1 MLHKTDDVAHW
12 IISFKILFWDL
23 ITLHLSVLLL
33 LGLGGGGVGIAVFLF
48 RTYFVGIHG
57 QRSDQRLCLKNG

>member
-1 MLHKTDDVAHW
+1 MLQKMDDVAHW

-33 LGLGGGGVGIAVFLF
+33 LGLGGGGWELQCSCSGLISWGSMVKGATKGYV
-48 RTYFVGIHG
+48 
-57 QRSDQRLCLKNG
+57 

>member
-1 MLHKTDDVAHW
+1 MLHKMDDVAHW

-33 LGLGGGGVGIAVFLF
+33 LGLGGGGELQCSCSGLISWGSMVKGATKGYV
-48 RTYFVGIHG
+48 
-57 QRSDQRLCLKNG
+57 